1 MKLGLGLETEGLLKL
16 ELGLEKEGRLK
27 VAAGREI
34 EGRERDGWERGGLGE
49 REGRW

>member
-27 VAAGREI
+27 VEAGREI
-34 EGRERDGWERGGLGE
+34 EGREREGWERVGLGE

>member
-27 VAAGREI
+27 VEAGREI
-34 EGRERDGWERGGLGE
+34 EGREREGWVRGGLGA